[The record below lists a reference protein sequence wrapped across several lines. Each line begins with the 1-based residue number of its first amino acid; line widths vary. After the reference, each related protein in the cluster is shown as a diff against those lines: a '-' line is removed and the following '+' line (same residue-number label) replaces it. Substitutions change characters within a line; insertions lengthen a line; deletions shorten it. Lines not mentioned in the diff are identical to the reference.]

1 MHRSPPGVPGRAG
14 PEEPRPAA
22 PLGEVAAAFLRV
34 GLTAYGGL
42 GAAMAVLERE
52 LVQRRGLATAD
63 ELAEAWASSR
73 LLPGSGVVHVV
84 SFLGHRRAGWPG
96 SLVATLAFLA
106 PSVVAM
112 LALALLYDQVSSRPA
127 GGAALSG
134 LTAAIAG
141 LLLGTTYRLA
151 RSTLTGPVAAALAVG
166 GAGLVGLAGV
176 PVFLV
181 MLGAGAVGA
190 LALGGTRLPPP

>member
-1 MHRSPPGVPGRAG
+1 MHRSPPGAPGRAG

-52 LVQRRGLATAD
+52 LVHRRGLATAD

-84 SFLGHRRAGWPG
+84 SFLGHRRAGWLG
-96 SLVATLAFLA
+96 SLVATLTFLA
-106 PSVVAM
+106 PSVAAM
-112 LALALLYDQVSSRPA
+112 LALALLYDHVSSRPA
-127 GGAALSG
+127 GEAALSG

-141 LLLGTTYRLA
+141 LLLGTAYRLA
-151 RSTLTGPVAAALAVG
+151 RSTLAGPVAAALAVG
-166 GAGLVGLAGV
+166 GAGLAGLAGV

-181 MLGAGAVGA
+181 ILGAGAVGA
-190 LALGGTRLPPP
+190 LALAGMRRPPP